1 MSTQKQK
8 RPFALRAL
16 AAFAGTLAI
25 LFVLL
30 LAAYALPGER
40 VRQHVYDSARTIQNE
55 GLYPQYLGFKLF
67 QMDNYT
73 DTLMLFEAASAYE
86 LPPLQAMMTN
96 TAYNVDNFET
106 LADDLAWYIEKD
118 WSTGAQR
125 TDAPALE
132 PFSYARYWHGYLIWL
147 RPLLLLMPY
156 TGVRIVQYIVLF
168 SLLAVVLVLG
178 LAPAAL
184 AAAPAE
190 EEAAQVL
197 AALDIMVGDE
207 SGNLNLGATVTRAEF
222 TKLAVAA
229 STSRDAVGDTVSV
242 KPYPDVPQSHW
253 AAPYIKAAV
262 DLGLVQGDLHGNFN
276 PGRSITLAEG
286 VTIVLRLLGY
296 QDSDFTGVWP
306 SGQMAQYRALKLNE
320 GVTAGQDSAMTR
332 RDALY
337 LFYNLMITKNKEG
350 SYYLNVLEPTLS
362 LVNAAG
368 ELDRVALINSAM
380 EGPVVAAAGWQSSV
394 PFDAGSATVYRN
406 GSKSSL
412 AAVQNQDVV
421 YWSESMHTL
430 WAYSDKITGTYEAA
444 SPSVTNPTSV
454 TVAGKS
460 YTIETTSAAYA
471 LSDLGGYQIGDSVT
485 LLLGRSGGVAAVGE
499 AVAAD
504 NLIYGVVT
512 KVEST
517 SYDDG
522 KGGTYNARTVTV
534 AGTDG
539 GSYRYQT
546 DNKSL
551 DEGDLV
557 RVNTDGD
564 TIEVKRLTTS
574 TLTGK
579 MSNDGTKLGTYP
591 LADDVQI
598 LDTYESC
605 TPIRIYPDRLKG
617 VKFDGNMVRFYAL
630 NAQGEISHLILN
642 DVTGDLHQYGVITSV
657 EELDLGTMMG
667 ISSSYTYDVGGQKL
681 TFGSTNAIY
690 NLKVGPCQIKMEG
703 PNAVERLYN
712 LSERKLDS
720 VSGSTA
726 VGTNNQKYTLSDNV
740 AVYVYEGGEYQLSS
754 LARISGGN
762 YSLTGWYDKD
772 ESAGGRIRVIIAR

>member
-1 MSTQKQK
+1 M
-8 RPFALRAL
+8 
-16 AAFAGTLAI
+16 
-25 LFVLL
+25 
-30 LAAYALPGER
+30 
-40 VRQHVYDSARTIQNE
+40 
-55 GLYPQYLGFKLF
+55 
-67 QMDNYT
+67 
-73 DTLMLFEAASAYE
+73 
-86 LPPLQAMMTN
+86 
-96 TAYNVDNFET
+96 
-106 LADDLAWYIEKD
+106 
-118 WSTGAQR
+118 
-125 TDAPALE
+125 
-132 PFSYARYWHGYLIWL
+132 
-147 RPLLLLMPY
+147 
-156 TGVRIVQYIVLF
+156 
-168 SLLAVVLVLG
+168 VVLVLG

-406 GSKSSL
+406 GAKSSL

-444 SPSVTNPTSV
+444 SPSVTSPTSV